1 MVDYGGLNTLTRT
14 PHTREREREHIY
26 SKYKVVVNSPP

>member
-14 PHTREREREHIY
+14 PHTRERERESIY
-26 SKYKVVVNSPP
+26 IVNIK